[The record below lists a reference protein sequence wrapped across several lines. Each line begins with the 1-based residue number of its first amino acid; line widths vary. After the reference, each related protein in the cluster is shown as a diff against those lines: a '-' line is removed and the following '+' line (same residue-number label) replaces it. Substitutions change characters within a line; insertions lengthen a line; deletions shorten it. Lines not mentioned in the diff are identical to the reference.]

1 MATETRLG
9 STGAPRTDV
18 RPHVTLFVD
27 GLVEPINPG
36 GYCCWAWV
44 AFDAGGLQLA
54 QDYGCLGRGAG
65 MTNNRAVYESVLQA
79 LRYAQSQG
87 WTPRIRSDS
96 QLVTKQILDQW
107 NCNAPGLIPLY
118 EEAKRIGRQ
127 LGGRIKWIPRIDNQ
141 LADSLSRAAYSE
153 ARAGRRM
160 RGAA

>member
-1 MATETRLG
+1 MATQ
-9 STGAPRTDV
+9 SVFTGALASTSAPL
-18 RPHVTLFVD
+18 VTFFID
-27 GLVEPINPG
+27 GLCEPINPG

-44 AFDAGGLQLA
+44 AFDPNGMQIA
-54 QDYGCLGRGAG
+54 QDYGCLGRGTG
-65 MTNNRAVYESVLQA
+65 MTNNRAEYESLLQA

-87 WTPRIRSDS
+87 WTPRIRTDS
-96 QLVTKQILDQW
+96 QLVAKQILDQW

-141 LADSLSRAAYSE
+141 LADSLSRAAYHE
-153 ARAGRRM
+153 ARAGRQM